1 MNASTD
7 HPLIPALLD
16 ACGRVYD
23 PEFGVSVRDLG
34 LIYGIAVSEDGAVV
48 VTMTLT
54 SMYCPAGDVITAGV
68 KSVAEAVPGVSAVRV
83 ELVWDPAWTPERLSP
98 SARAELGWDEARVRE

>member
-1 MNASTD
+1 MNTSD
-7 HPLIPALLD
+7 KNPLREAVLD

-34 LIYGIAVSEDGAVV
+34 LIYDVVADAEGAVL

-54 SMYCPAGDVITAGV
+54 SMYCPAGDVITEGV
-68 KSVAEAVPGVSAVRV
+68 KSAAEALPGVASARV
-83 ELVWDPAWTPERLSP
+83 ELVWEPLWSPEMLSP
-98 SARAELGWDEARVRE
+98 AAREQLGWDSARVRE